1 MPPDNEP
8 DFIPTWKSFCFYDP
22 ATDIAI
28 GEASPIAL
36 TLIDTV
42 HGLGDSLLDNDR
54 LFAKLYMVVS
64 MSLFSMFAF

>member
-1 MPPDNEP
+1 M
-8 DFIPTWKSFCFYDP
+8 TAFYDP
-22 ATDIAI
+22 ASDSAV
-28 GEASPIAL
+28 GETSPIAL

-42 HGLGDSLLDNDR
+42 HGLGDNLLDNDR